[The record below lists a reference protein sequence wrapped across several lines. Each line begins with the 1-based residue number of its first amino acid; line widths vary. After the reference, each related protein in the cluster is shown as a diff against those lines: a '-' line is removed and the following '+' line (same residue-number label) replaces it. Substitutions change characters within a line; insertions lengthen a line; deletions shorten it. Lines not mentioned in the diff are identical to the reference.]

1 MCFKYFKSI
10 IDLLSFRS
18 HHTNLFGLNYLD
30 LQRHELVTAL
40 NWYHSTNEYGK
51 LWQIQNRRHSRH
63 QKVLGFLN
71 FPEMLIVWLN
81 LFNVNSSKKNGNRNK
96 TFSQK
101 SFFLN
106 PRHFIN
112 ENSHILIREISLL
125 MSNPWK

>member
-1 MCFKYFKSI
+1 MITRTYEYCSCALSLIKWEREGGTHYMCFKYFKSI

-18 HHTNLFGLNYLD
+18 YHTNLFGLNYLD
-30 LQRHELVTAL
+30 IQRHELVTAL

-81 LFNVNSSKKNGNRNK
+81 LFNVNSSKKKNGNRNK

-101 SFFLN
+101 SFF
-106 PRHFIN
+106 
-112 ENSHILIREISLL
+112 
-125 MSNPWK
+125 